1 MQLTMTLYVF
11 LVSVLISC
19 VFCSIPVTN
28 DNCTYLFDM
37 ERNSIKVTCSKNVT
51 VTIRG
56 KGNTKLL
63 TGNDEAMKYWF
74 EANHNAHNNKTTR
87 SGDFNTKAINKLKGA
102 NRILRKTKK
111 SLGKRLVALNVT
123 SSDLEDGDVK
133 LKNDVEILQRYPPGS
148 IFAHQSIVAAISNQY
163 KYLQMAMLTQN
174 NEMKQLVMSMT
185 SLVSATQKS
194 VRSVMAMG
202 EELQEQLVLLNTAL
216 VRCNMSI
223 VNKQKG

>member
-1 MQLTMTLYVF
+1 MDWFIFVVVVF
-11 LVSVLISC
+11 VPC
-19 VFCSIPVTN
+19 VFCAVPVTN

-74 EANHNAHNNKTTR
+74 EANLNAHNNKTTR
-87 SGDFNTKAINKLKGA
+87 SGDFNTKAMHKLKSA
-102 NRILRKTKK
+102 NRILRKSKK
-111 SLGKRLVALNVT
+111 ILGKRLVALNVT
-123 SSDLEDGDVK
+123 SGDLEDGDIK

-148 IFAHQSIVAAISNQY
+148 IFAHQSIVAAIKNQY

-174 NEMKQLVMSMT
+174 NEMKQLVKSMT

-194 VRSVMAMG
+194 IRSVMAMG
-202 EELQEQLVLLNTAL
+202 DELQEQLVLLNTAL
-216 VRCNMSI
+216 VRCNMTI
-223 VNKQKG
+223 VNKQK